1 LATQIAFFAAT
12 GAETPR
18 IYLVPATGGA
28 PRRATA
34 GTLAESDPVWPPDG
48 KQLAFGSGPGFDTAD
63 SPNAVL
69 RVLTLET
76 GKVAA
81 VPGSKGLFS
90 PRWSPDGR
98 YIAALSFDSLRLA
111 IFDTTTS
118 TWRDVIGHSS
128 TFLGW
133 PNWSRDSRTI
143 ICQVGINDI
152 ARINIADGR
161 REVIVNGADVDVV
174 SGVLGAWVGY
184 TPDGSPMVLL
194 DAGTHDI
201 YALDWEAP

>member
-1 LATQIAFFAAT
+1 
-12 GAETPR
+12 
-18 IYLVPATGGA
+18 
-28 PRRATA
+28 
-34 GTLAESDPVWPPDG
+34 
-48 KQLAFGSGPGFDTAD
+48 
-63 SPNAVL
+63 
-69 RVLTLET
+69 VLTLET
-76 GKVAA
+76 GKVAV

-152 ARINIADGR
+152 ARINVADGR
-161 REVIVNGADVDVV
+161 REVLVNGADVDVV
-174 SGVLGAWVGY
+174 SGVLGAWIGY
-184 TPDGSPMVLL
+184 TP
-194 DAGTHDI
+194 
-201 YALDWEAP
+201 